1 MEVGASLQARRTD
14 SLGGGEEESDQYVLE
29 WWVYGNNLSAVVRPQ
44 GTFKKQ
50 ECGCWSSLR
59 DTCWMSLNLDH
70 TRAKKPDTIP
80 GSQGNPRKDPD
91 DGKD

>member
-1 MEVGASLQARRTD
+1 MMLSVSPT
-14 SLGGGEEESDQYVLE
+14 QYNILIMIFKHTYVAFHKLE
-29 WWVYGNNLSAVVRPQ
+29 CVCDLSAVVRPQ
-44 GTFKKQ
+44 GTFKKE

-70 TRAKKPDTIP
+70 TRAWKPDTIP
-80 GSQGNPRKDPD
+80 GSQGNPRKDPN